1 MEKHSRVCAHIDL
14 DAILFNAESIHQNV
28 DPNSKIMAVIKTDAY
43 GHGAVEIAR
52 ELEHLDYIYGYG
64 VATVEE
70 GIILRKKGMRKPIL
84 ILGYV
89 FREHYYDV
97 VKYDIAPAV
106 FTIDMARDLSNAA
119 IVANKNC
126 RIHLAVDTGMGRI
139 GYQVTKES
147 ADEMEQISKLPNII
161 VEGIFTHF
169 SRADEPDRDNTEK
182 QMQLFK
188 EMIAMLEDRG
198 VEIPL
203 KHCSNSAGIVEFSE
217 ANMDL
222 VRAGVILYGMWPSAE
237 VNHERVQLKPAMR
250 LVSHVAYVKTL
261 EAGRAIS
268 YGGTYVTQK
277 DTVVA
282 TIPVGYGD
290 GYCRGLSNKGYVL
303 IHGMKAPIIGRVC
316 MDQFMVDVSEIPD
329 VAVGDKVTL
338 IGKDGDLELT
348 MEEIGEL
355 SGRFNYEFACDLGKR
370 IPRVFYKN
378 GEETRSKD
386 YFSE

>member
-1 MEKHSRVCAHIDL
+1 MKKYRRVHADIDL
-14 DAILFNAESIHQNV
+14 DAVLFNFAQMSENI
-28 DPNSKIMAVIKTDAY
+28 PKGTKIMAVVKTDAY
-43 GHGAVEIAR
+43 GHGAVPLAKH
-52 ELEHLDYIYGYG
+52 LEPLEYLWGFAT
-64 VATVEE
+64 ATVDEAVE
-70 GIILRKKGMRKPIL
+70 LRRAGIAKPIL

-106 FTIDMARDLSNAA
+106 FTIDMARDLSRAA

-126 RIHLAVDTGMGRI
+126 KIHLAVDTGMGRI
-139 GYQVTKES
+139 GYQVTEES
-147 ADEMEQISKLPNII
+147 ADEMAQIAGLPNII

-169 SRADEPDRDNTEK
+169 SRADEPDRDVTEK
-182 QMQLFK
+182 QMQLFSD
-188 EMIAMLEDRG
+188 MVTMLKNRG
-198 VEIPL
+198 IEVPI
-203 KHCSNSAGIVEFSE
+203 KHCSNSAGIVEFE
-217 ANMDL
+217 TANMDL

-237 VNHERVQLKPAMR
+237 VNHEKLLLKPALR

-261 EAGRAIS
+261 EAGRPIS
-268 YGGTYVTQK
+268 YGGTYVTSK
-277 DTVVA
+277 DTKVA

-303 IHGMKAPIIGRVC
+303 IHGCKAPIIGKVC
-316 MDQFMVDVSEIPD
+316 MDQFMVDVTEIAD
-329 VAVGDKVTL
+329 VKVGDKVTL

-386 YFSE
+386 YFWE

>member
-1 MEKHSRVCAHIDL
+1 MEKNSRVCAHIDL
-14 DAILFNAESIHQNV
+14 DAVLYNAESIHKHM
-28 DPNSKIMAVIKTDAY
+28 DPNAKIMAVIKTDGY

-52 ELEHLDYIYGYG
+52 ELEKLDYIYGYG

-70 GIILRKKGMRKPIL
+70 GIILRKKGMQKPIL

-119 IVANKNC
+119 MIADKTC
-126 RIHLAVDTGMGRI
+126 KIHLAVDTGMGRI
-139 GYQVTKES
+139 GYQVTEES
-147 ADEMEQISKLPNII
+147 AKEMEQISKLPNII

-169 SRADEPDRDNTEK
+169 SRADEKDPTNTYEQIEK
-182 QMQLFK
+182 FHT
-188 EMIAMLEDRG
+188 MIELLEQRG
-198 VEIPL
+198 LTIPI
-203 KHCSNSAGIVEFSE
+203 KHCSNSAGIIEFPE
-217 ANMDL
+217 VNMDI
-222 VRAGVILYGMWPSAE
+222 VRAGIILYGMWPSDE
-237 VNHERVQLKPAMR
+237 VSKVKIPLKPV
-250 LVSHVAYVKTL
+250 LTLISHVAYVKTL
-261 EAGRAIS
+261 EAQRPVS
-268 YGGTYVTQK
+268 YGGTYVTTK

-303 IHGMKAPIIGRVC
+303 IHGKKAKIIGKVC
-316 MDQFMVDVSEIPD
+316 MDQFMVDVTEIPD
-329 VAVGDKVTL
+329 VKVGDKVTL
-338 IGKDGDLELT
+338 IGKNGDLEIT
-348 MEEIGEL
+348 FEEIGEL

-370 IPRVFYKN
+370 IPRVYYKN
-378 GEETRSKD
+378 GVETRSKD

>member
-1 MEKHSRVCAHIDL
+1 MERHSRVCAYIDL
-14 DAILFNAESIHQNV
+14 DAVLFNAESIHQNI
-28 DPNSKIMAVIKTDAY
+28 DAGSRIMAVIKTDGY
-43 GHGAVEIAR
+43 GHGAVEIAE

-70 GIILRKKGMRKPIL
+70 GIILRKKGMKKPIL

-106 FTIDMARDLSNAA
+106 FTIDMARDLSKAA
-119 IVANKNC
+119 IIADKNC
-126 RIHLAVDTGMGRI
+126 KIHLAVDTGMGRI
-139 GYQVTKES
+139 GYQVTEES
-147 ADEMEQISKLPNII
+147 ALEMEQIAGLPNII

-169 SRADEPDRDNTEK
+169 SRADETDRANTEK
-182 QMQLFK
+182 QMQLFGQ
-188 EMIAMLEDRG
+188 MIEMLEKRG
-198 VEIPL
+198 LHIPL

-222 VRAGVILYGMWPSAE
+222 VRAGIILYGMWPSAE
-237 VNHERVQLKPAMR
+237 VNRERVKLKPAMT
-250 LVSHVAYVKTL
+250 LISHVAYVKTL
-261 EAGRAIS
+261 EAGRAVS
-268 YGGTYVTQK
+268 YGGTYVTEK

-303 IHGMKAPIIGRVC
+303 IHGKKAPVIGRVC

-338 IGKDGDLELT
+338 IGKDGALEIT

-378 GEETRSKD
+378 GEEIGSRD